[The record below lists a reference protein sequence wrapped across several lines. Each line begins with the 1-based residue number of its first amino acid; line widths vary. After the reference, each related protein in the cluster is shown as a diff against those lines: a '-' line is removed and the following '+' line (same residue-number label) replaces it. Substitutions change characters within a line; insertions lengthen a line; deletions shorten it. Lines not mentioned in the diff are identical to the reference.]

1 MMVILEVDQSTL
13 KVNLCKLASKIDLL
27 FYLLRVASLNQTLEN
42 GT

>member
-1 MMVILEVDQSTL
+1 MVILEVDQSTL
-13 KVNLCKLASKIDLL
+13 KVNLCKLAYKIDL